1 MITKKQEPCT
11 RCDSSEKELYCSYCE
26 RCNDCCDEW
35 EKHGRMSMAEKG
47 HTISF
52 DRTWDAIKK
61 DDWYESPGRDDEIPN
76 DPRSPFEDG
85 FRMFNERIVSM
96 CRNLFLSTLRPLLET
111 QDQNGYVRNA
121 VLDEM
126 GHAPTD
132 EEIEAGREL
141 AMEDLDQWMRSR
153 R

>member
-1 MITKKQEPCT
+1 
-11 RCDSSEKELYCSYCE
+11 
-26 RCNDCCDEW
+26 
-35 EKHGRMSMAEKG
+35 MSKNV
-47 HTISF
+47 F
-52 DRTWDAIKK
+52 NKTWNLLKN
-61 DDWYESPGRDDEIPN
+61 DEIPN
-76 DPRSPFEDG
+76 DDDDPNSPFEDG

-96 CRNLFLSTLRPLLET
+96 CKNHFLSTLRPLLET

-121 VLDEM
+121 VLDET
-126 GHAPTD
+126 GYAPLD